1 MKVKRKELLVRN
13 SDILK
18 SEMLGL
24 YVFATFRGHRTCRGI
39 EEFLDDKSKACGYIT
54 NEKLPRKSKINQFK
68 NDYAYLIDQFLKFT
82 VKFGFDFGLV
92 DFKIVSIDSTPIEAY
107 VNEFRI
113 LSIGQI
119 TYLEDLIYDYSF
131 DKTQRQTWNKIKRF
145 FFMDE
150 LPDDMID
157 LIDEIHHNLNQH
169 GLQLLQIA
177 LTSKKARNE
186 IFRQN

>member
-1 MKVKRKELLVRN
+1 MIKVKPV
-13 SDILK
+13 D
-18 SEMLGL
+18 
-24 YVFATFRGHRTCRGI
+24 TF
-39 EEFLDDKSKACGYIT
+39 T

-107 VNEFRI
+107 VDEFRI

-131 DKTQRQTWNKIKRF
+131 DKSKRLTWNKIKRF
-145 FFMDE
+145 FFY
-150 LPDDMID
+150 
-157 LIDEIHHNLNQH
+157 
-169 GLQLLQIA
+169 G
-177 LTSKKARNE
+177 
-186 IFRQN
+186 

>member
-1 MKVKRKELLVRN
+1 MKIRVYLKVRRKELLVRN
-13 SDILK
+13 SDILNLKCWVYMFLLLLEDIGLVVGLK
-18 SEMLGL
+18 SFLMIK
-24 YVFATFRGHRTCRGI
+24 VKPVDTF
-39 EEFLDDKSKACGYIT
+39 T

-107 VNEFRI
+107 VDEFRI

-131 DKTQRQTWNKIKRF
+131 DKSKRLTWNKIKRF

-157 LIDEIHHNLNQH
+157 LIDEN
-169 GLQLLQIA
+169 
-177 LTSKKARNE
+177 TS
-186 IFRQN
+186 